1 MEHNFLTKLHAC
13 LDGVLFARRDPSI
26 REAWDACERYDW
38 LLLYAGSRL
47 TGEDHRRTF
56 VRIALDCAR
65 LVLPLF
71 ERYRPCDR
79 RVRDCLDVT
88 QRWIDG
94 TATFVDVAAASVAA
108 YEASCDAASVSA
120 SYAAY
125 AASDAADA
133 ADTPEAYVAAASAS
147 SSLIYVFR
155 AARVESAEYA
165 CGINSKCCKII
176 RQYIPVCP

>member
-1 MEHNFLTKLHAC
+1 MGNTKLHAFSAA
-13 LDGVLFARRDPSI
+13 VEFASRYKSI
-26 REAWDACERYDW
+26 NNEWCSCDRPDW
-38 LLLYAGSRL
+38 LLWYAGRRL
-47 TGEDHRRTF
+47 TGEAHHRMF
-56 VRIALDCAR
+56 VRIAVDCAR

-71 ERYRPCDR
+71 ESARLGDR

-155 AARVESAEYA
+155 AARVESAESA

-176 RQYIPVCP
+176 RQHIPVCQ